1 MILAGCQRFAIGTIA
16 DVIASIDVALELF
29 VKACI
34 NLCPLI
40 SVKIVLKYAYCTMSP
55 TLIIANVLLY
65 SVTLILNV
73 VLLRLLGFVNLLG
86 CLGL

>member
-1 MILAGCQRFAIGTIA
+1 MILGGCRTFGLGAIG

-34 NLCPLI
+34 NICPLI
-40 SVKIVLKYAYCTMSP
+40 SAKIVLKYAYCTTSP
-55 TLIIANVLLY
+55 ALITANLLLS